1 MRQLSSSG
9 IYLENTKSMKS
20 IDRDVT
26 SNTISRMAVSQSAPH
41 TPVSAPTQ
49 DGPVFKSVPRL
60 LSEPIVNRSKSCSP
74 STKTSRLERRTSVS
88 NDKKIEEY
96 FTPDVNESKV
106 SSPTS
111 QKKIN

>member
-9 IYLENTKSMKS
+9 IYLENIKSMKS

-41 TPVSAPTQ
+41 TPVSAPIHE
-49 DGPVFKSVPRL
+49 GPVFKSVPRL

-74 STKTSRLERRTSVS
+74 STKTSRLERRTSIS
-88 NDKKIEEY
+88 NDKKIGEY
-96 FTPDVNESKV
+96 IGVDPMESNRV
-106 SSPTS
+106 S
-111 QKKIN
+111 